1 MPWGGSASAWDD
13 APLCALEPPPP
24 LLSLPSEAPPEP
36 APPMCRAST
45 RTMRR
50 RDLSDARAREAWA
63 RATSEDDDAAL
74 LALDTVAHALPRL
87 EDLVELR
94 RGEILTARAE
104 AGDASALL
112 RARQAFER
120 ATESVDAA
128 TRLRAQVGAV
138 RVALLADR
146 RDAADALARLLRQ
159 HPELPEES
167 ELLLLDARRLEARG
181 AREALGAYRTLDV
194 RFPGSPAGREA
205 RRRLLS
211 LDQALTETQRVE
223 RAERLVRH
231 GPLEEAR
238 EELARLEGERL
249 HPSLAARVH
258 GLLGRLA
265 RHEGRW
271 TDAER
276 HLTLARTGA
285 PEDAIDA
292 ERALDMAAA
301 ARAREES
308 VARAELRRLGYRDA
322 LAQRRR
328 VPTARL
334 FAQLRASSRAA
345 LIPET
350 NALVAELAER
360 SLPPGLWLD
369 AALVAVGVADD
380 AAIVR
385 LLDPVVARTG
395 SLGTRAAYHRAR
407 ALERLGRLD
416 EAEAAFRD
424 VRARDRGWYALW
436 AEQRLNAVQAAMQ
449 VTLAPDAVAMS
460 PRSAPLLAMVGAAP
474 YLRAV
479 PVPPTSAWSTRSSAR
494 GAAPLDSL
502 TSLQRADPTRAG
514 TSEAPSHHRV
524 APATLEGAVDSS
536 ALGPLP
542 APRQVDFEALAS
554 RLSPVVEAYGEAYP
568 WLGRA
573 EDLLRLGDAEA
584 AGRQLYE
591 AFLAW
596 REATGRAIRR
606 SGLPSVA
613 RGAERP
619 RRFVPFALKAA
630 RRRLDATA
638 RAELIAV
645 AEAVGDYGAATGF
658 GGISAV
664 EALPRAYEPEVEAA
678 ARRHGLDPNLLFAVM
693 RVESVYQKEIVSY
706 AGAIGLCQIM
716 PRTGALIASA
726 KGDTDYTTA
735 WLLDPEV
742 NLDYAAWYLRSLLER
757 FDGHLPLAIASYNG
771 GPHNVRRWLRDRVPS
786 MPMEAFLEHIPF
798 SQTHRYV
805 RRVLGYYA
813 AYRAQQDLPM
823 IPLSVELPQL
833 DADRVGF

>member
-1 MPWGGSASAWDD
+1 MPWSGSASAWDD

-24 LLSLPSEAPPEP
+24 LLSLASAAPLEP
-36 APPMCRAST
+36 APPMCRT
-45 RTMRR
+45 ITQPLRR
-50 RDLSDARAREAWA
+50 RDLNDARARDAWA
-63 RATSEDDDAAL
+63 RATSDDDDAAL

-87 EDLVELR
+87 VDLVELR
-94 RGEILTARAE
+94 RGEILFARAE
-104 AGDASALL
+104 AGDATALP

-159 HPELPEES
+159 HPELPEEPD
-167 ELLLLDARRLEARG
+167 LLLLDARRLEARG

-194 RFPGSPAGREA
+194 RFPGSRAGREA
-205 RRRLLS
+205 RRRLLA
-211 LDQALTETQRVE
+211 LDEALSDTQRVE

-231 GPLEEAR
+231 GPLDEAR
-238 EELARLEGERL
+238 EELARLESERL

-276 HLTLARTGA
+276 HLSLARTGA
-285 PEDAIDA
+285 PEDAVDA

-308 VARAELRRLGYRDA
+308 VARAELRRLGYREA

-328 VPTARL
+328 VRTARL

-350 NALVAELAER
+350 NALVAELDER
-360 SLPPGLWLD
+360 SLPPGLRLD
-369 AALVAVGVADD
+369 AALTAVGVADD
-380 AAIVR
+380 EGIVR
-385 LLDPVVARTG
+385 LLGPVVERAG
-395 SLGTRAAYHRAR
+395 SIGTRAAYHRAR

-416 EAEAAFRD
+416 EAEAAFHD

-436 AEQRLNAVQAAMQ
+436 AEQRLGAVRAAMQ
-449 VTLAPDAVAMS
+449 VTPAVGAVPMG

-479 PVPPTSAWSTRSSAR
+479 PVRPTNAWSTSAGAT
-494 GAAPLDSL
+494 GAAPLDSV
-502 TSLQRADPTRAG
+502 TSLQLADATRAG
-514 TSEAPSHHRV
+514 TSEEPNHHLV
-524 APATLEGAVDSS
+524 APATLEGAVDSTT
-536 ALGPLP
+536 LGPQP
-542 APRQVDFEALAS
+542 APRQVDFEVLVS
-554 RLSPVVEAYGEAYP
+554 RLSPIVEAHGDAYP

-613 RGAERP
+613 RGAERS
-619 RRFVPFALKAA
+619 RRFVPFSLKAA
-630 RRRLDATA
+630 RRRLDARA

-658 GGISAV
+658 GGISAI

-726 KGDTDYTTA
+726 KGDTEYTAA

-805 RRVLGYYA
+805 RRVLVYYA
-813 AYRAQQDLPM
+813 AYRAQQGLPM
-823 IPLSVELPQL
+823 IALSVDLPQL